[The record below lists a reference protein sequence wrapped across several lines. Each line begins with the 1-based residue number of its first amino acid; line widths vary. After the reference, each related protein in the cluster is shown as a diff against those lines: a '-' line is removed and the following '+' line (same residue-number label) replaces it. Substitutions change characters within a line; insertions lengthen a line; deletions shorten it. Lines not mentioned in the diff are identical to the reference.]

1 MIVRMSKVEIVGPKE
16 HLLSVLSLLREL
28 GVFQIEPDISGF
40 IPAAEEPRVRSLL
53 LDEKTLA
60 ERIFFEDLKAKLDAL
75 FACLPMV
82 AVRESYLEPLSVL
95 DAVAATVERHS
106 AACRELHQRKEL
118 LQKELAELSSYV
130 VFLGALESLLA
141 KVDGGGD
148 LEFIGVTIRDPAAL
162 EQIMRLLTR
171 LTEGRFEVVSATAD
185 NGTVIGLIALE
196 RKSAEKVRKKLGE
209 QHIPELTFPASMQQ
223 LPFPEKIRYLTR
235 RIGEVAAEIAIL
247 DGELTSFAQRWGA
260 IYRRVGDWLDERLAL
275 LKSTVY
281 FHQTGMCFFIH
292 GWLPSAD
299 LARVND
305 ELRREFHGAVVVE
318 EKKIHEEDLER
329 IPVAL
334 RNPPYFR
341 PFELFARL
349 LPLPRYTSYDPTP
362 FIAIFFPLFFGM
374 MLGDAGHG
382 LVVLLASLILQ
393 RVWKARRNLRDAA
406 RIMFISSLY
415 AMLFGVFYGEFFGE
429 FGRKLFGFKP
439 LITERRTAITPM
451 LLFALSVGI
460 VHVTL
465 GLILGV
471 SSALKRKT
479 VKEALFK
486 LLNIFIILCLALLAA
501 SLVTPLPRLL
511 TTPVII
517 AMLAAIPLLL
527 ISGGIM
533 APFELLKNVGNIISY
548 VRIMAIGLTSVYL
561 ATVANDLAGMTGD
574 IVTGTIVAVMLHG
587 LGIVIGV
594 FAPTIQSL
602 RLQYVEFFS
611 KFLEHGG
618 KKFEPFRK
626 K

>member
-16 HLLSVLSLLREL
+16 HLLSALSLLREL
-28 GVFQIEPDISGF
+28 GVFQIEPDIRGF
-40 IPAAEEPRVRSLL
+40 IAAGEEVGVRSLL

-60 ERIFFEDLKAKLDAL
+60 ERIFFEDLKAKIDAL
-75 FACLPMV
+75 FACFPKV
-82 AVRESYLEPLSVL
+82 AARESYLEPLSVL
-95 DAVAATVERHS
+95 DAVAATVQKHA

-118 LQKELAELSSYV
+118 LQKELAELSGYT

-141 KVDGGGD
+141 KADGRGE
-148 LEFIGVTIRDPAAL
+148 LEFIGVTIREPAAL
-162 EQIMRLLTR
+162 EQIMRLLTC
-171 LTEGRFEVVSATAD
+171 LTEGRSEVVTATAND
-185 NGTVIGLIALE
+185 GTLVGLITLE
-196 RKSAEKVRKKLGE
+196 RKLAEKVRKTLGE
-209 QHIPELTFPASMQQ
+209 QHIPELTFPASMQN
-223 LPFPEKIRYLTR
+223 LPFPEKIRFLTR
-235 RIGEVAAEIAIL
+235 RIGEVADEIAIL
-247 DGELTSFAQRWGA
+247 DGELTRFAQRWGA
-260 IYRRVGDWLDERLAL
+260 IYRRVGEWLDERLAL

-281 FHQTGMCFFIH
+281 FHQTDMCFFIH

-299 LARVND
+299 LAKVSD
-305 ELRREFHGAVVVE
+305 QLRGAFHGAVVVV

-341 PFELFARL
+341 PFELLARL

-382 LVVLLASLILQ
+382 LVLLLASIILM

-406 RIMFISSLY
+406 RILFISSLY
-415 AMLFGVFYGEFFGE
+415 AVLFGVFYGEFFGE
-429 FGRKLFGFKP
+429 FGRELFGFKP
-439 LITERRTAITPM
+439 LITERRTAIMPM

-471 SSALKRKT
+471 TSALKRKT
-479 VKEALFK
+479 VKVALFK
-486 LLNIFIILCLALLAA
+486 LLNIFIILCLVLLAA

-511 TTPVII
+511 TTPVVI
-517 AMLAAIPLLL
+517 AMLTAIPLLL

-533 APFELLKNVGNIISY
+533 APFELLKNIGNIISY
-548 VRIMAIGLTSVYL
+548 VRIMAIGMTSVFL

-574 IVTGTIVAVMLHG
+574 IVTGTIVAGLLHG

-594 FAPTIQSL
+594 FSPTIQSL